1 MNRRAFFTLTL
12 GLVATPL
19 GAEGQ
24 PAGKVYRVGWLGST
38 NPIVGAPFLAAFRDG
53 LRERGYVEG
62 QNLIIEYRATDGYGE
77 RLPGLAR
84 ELANSNVDVFVVGVN
99 RSAVAAQQAT
109 TKISIVMAAARIR
122 LALVS

>member
-38 NPIVGAPFLAAFRDG
+38 NPIVGAPFLAAFGARTSSSSIERRTGTESAFLASHVSWQTATLMCSLWVSIDRRWLHSRQLRRSHRDG
-53 LRERGYVEG
+53 GGRGSG
-62 QNLIIEYRATDGYGE
+62 
-77 RLPGLAR
+77 
-84 ELANSNVDVFVVGVN
+84 
-99 RSAVAAQQAT
+99 
-109 TKISIVMAAARIR
+109 
-122 LALVS
+122 